1 MTLLRTDQP
10 MTVDAFLAFTDT
22 RPDEERWELIDGEPV
37 LNPSPAWDHQRVLGN
52 LFKLLLR
59 LEEQNSPWEVL
70 LGIGVKLSNTRL
82 PVPDL
87 MIRPAR
93 AIQGSVC
100 DDIIVAFE
108 VLSPSSRSRD
118 LRWKRSAYADLPSL
132 QHYVVL
138 APKAVDIRCFDRET
152 NWAERRLVFADADL
166 ALPAVDATVPV
177 LELYRGLETAGG

>member
-1 MTLLRTDQP
+1 MTLLRQDRP
-10 MTVDAFLAFTDT
+10 MTVEDFLAFTDM

-37 LNPSPAWDHQRVLGN
+37 LNPSPAWHHQKALGN
-52 LFKLLLR
+52 LFGLLLE
-59 LEEQNSPWEVL
+59 LEGEDTPWEVI

-87 MIRPAR
+87 LIRPAR
-93 AIQGSVC
+93 AIEGSVC

-118 LRWKRSAYADLPSL
+118 LNWKRDAYATLPSL

-138 APKAVDIRCFDRET
+138 APDKVDVRCYDREAG
-152 NWAERRLVFADADL
+152 WAEQRLRSADQHLILSPVAMT
-166 ALPAVDATVPV
+166 LPVASV
-177 LELYRGLETAGG
+177 YRGL